1 MMNTEASRLPLHR
14 HATGFT
20 LIELLITLVIVGILA
35 AIALPAYQSYVQK
48 SRRTDATVAMR
59 AIQFAEEKYR
69 ANNSSYGTLAQLGM
83 SSSTD
88 SGYYTLALSNVSG
101 TGYTITATAVSGTSQ
116 ASDSGCTALVLQQS
130 GATLTTTP
138 STCWSK

>member
-1 MMNTEASRLPLHR
+1 MNAEPNPSSPRGHSA
-14 HATGFT
+14 GFT

-83 SSSTD
+83 SSTTD
-88 SGYYTLALSNVSG
+88 SGYYTVALSNISA
-101 TGYTITATAVSGTSQ
+101 TGYTITATAVSGSSQ
-116 ASDSGCTALVLQQS
+116 ASDSGCTTLTLQQS
-130 GATLTTTP
+130 GASLTTTP
-138 STCWSK
+138 SACWSK